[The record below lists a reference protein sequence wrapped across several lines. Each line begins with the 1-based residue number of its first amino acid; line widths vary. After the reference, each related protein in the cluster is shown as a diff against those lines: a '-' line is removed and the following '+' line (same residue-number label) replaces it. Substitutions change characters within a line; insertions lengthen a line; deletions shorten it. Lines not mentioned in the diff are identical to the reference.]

1 MGVIGNDKILYLLNL
16 FYFDWR
22 AMEVIDFY
30 LFIYFDWSS
39 NVWAFEAYK
48 TRVAKRNGSDRR
60 WKSRALGDINEA
72 IGA

>member
-1 MGVIGNDKILYLLNL
+1 
-16 FYFDWR
+16 
-22 AMEVIDFY
+22 MEVIDFY